1 VFFNN
6 IDDEQPRQ
14 SNDPMYIREEEG
26 KKKNV
31 FRHTLWDG
39 FGKGGDRAV
48 DSDDFVI
55 EVHLILIFL
64 SDS

>member
-1 VFFNN
+1 
-6 IDDEQPRQ
+6 
-14 SNDPMYIREEEG
+14 MYIREEEG